1 MAPNSQDFQKKLNNI
16 FDAAQRQG
24 KTYID
29 IRSGD
34 LHKAVGSYPGNNH
47 RMPICCFVMR
57 SYMVAGDEILEQ
69 PPKDNGASLIIRY
82 KLPRQ

>member
-1 MAPNSQDFQKKLNNI
+1 MAPDSQDFQRELKNI
-16 FDAAQRQG
+16 FAAGQRQG

-47 RMPICCFVMR
+47 RMPICCSVMR
-57 SYMVAGDEILEQ
+57 SYMVAGDQILEQ
-69 PPKDNGASLIIRY
+69 PPKGNGASLIIWY
-82 KLPRQ
+82 KLPR